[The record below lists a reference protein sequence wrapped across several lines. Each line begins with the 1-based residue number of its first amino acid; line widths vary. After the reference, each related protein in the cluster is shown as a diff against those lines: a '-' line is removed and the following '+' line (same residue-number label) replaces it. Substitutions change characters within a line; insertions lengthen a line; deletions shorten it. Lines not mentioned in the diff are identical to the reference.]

1 MVSAVWSGDSFK
13 VKTMV
18 QIYGID
24 LASEKFDVSFINED
38 GKACHKI
45 IKNDIGHIERFV
57 TSLPTD
63 AWLVAEYTGVYG
75 DMLLF
80 VARQHGIR
88 ITYVPGYE
96 IKHSS
101 GLTKGKSDKA
111 DAAMIRDYGERH
123 VDKLEL
129 TEFPSEALYKLR
141 ELYATRRMLVQQRKQ
156 LQTMQKGDEKRPLHC
171 DKAVMIKS
179 RMVDEIDDA
188 ISEIESEMQA
198 IVDDD
203 ENLRKSSTIAQSIPG
218 IGKVTSIELIIKTDN
233 FQRVSTAK
241 KCASLAGIA
250 PFPNATGKTDKGN
263 HVSKFGD
270 KQLKSL
276 LYMCAQVAVR
286 YFEKMRVYKMK
297 KYDVEHKPYFVV
309 MNNVANRLLKILYA
323 LIKAGETYNPLYI
336 PRDPRLRLAN

>member
-1 MVSAVWSGDSFK
+1 
-13 VKTMV
+13 MV

-24 LASEKFDVSFINED
+24 LASEKFDVNFINED
-38 GKACHKI
+38 GKVCHKI

-80 VARQHGIR
+80 VARQHKVS
-88 ITYVPGYE
+88 ITYIPGYE

-111 DAAMIRDYGERH
+111 DATMIRDYGERH
-123 VDKLEL
+123 LDKLEI
-129 TEFPSEALYKLR
+129 TEFPSEQLYMLR

-171 DKAVMIKS
+171 DKAVMVKA
-179 RMVDEIDDA
+179 RMVDEIDSA
-188 ISEIESEMQA
+188 ISEIENEMQT
-198 IVDDD
+198 IVNDD

-263 HVSKFGD
+263 HVSRFGD

-323 LIKAGETYNPLYI
+323 LIKAGETYNPLYL
-336 PRDPRLRLAN
+336 PRDPRLSHVN

>member
-1 MVSAVWSGDSFK
+1 MVSAVWSGDSFNK
-13 VKTMV
+13 QIMA

-24 LASEKFDVSFINED
+24 LASEKFDVNFINKD
-38 GKACHKI
+38 GKVCHKVI
-45 IKNDIGHIERFV
+45 RNDIGHIERFV
-57 TSLPTD
+57 TSLPAD
-63 AWLVAEYTGVYG
+63 AWLVAEHTGVYG

-80 VARQHGIR
+80 VARQHGVR
-88 ITYVPGYE
+88 ISYVPGYE

-123 VDKLEL
+123 ADKLEL
-129 TEFPSEALYKLR
+129 TEFPPEQLYKLR
-141 ELYATRRMLVQQRKQ
+141 ELYATRRILVQQRKQ
-156 LQTMQKGDEKRPLHC
+156 LQTAQKGDAKRPLHS
-171 DKAVMIKS
+171 DKAVTIKA
-179 RMVDEIDDA
+179 RMVDEIGDA
-188 ISEIESEMQA
+188 IDEIENEMQT
-198 IVDDD
+198 IVDED
-203 ENLRKSSTIAQSIPG
+203 ENLSKSVSIARSIPG
-218 IGKVTSIELIIKTDN
+218 IGKVTSIELVIKTDN

-309 MNNVANRLLKILYA
+309 MNNVANRLLRILYA
-323 LIKAGETYNPLYI
+323 LIKAGKNYDPMHI
-336 PRDPRLRLAN
+336 PRDPRLSVGQ